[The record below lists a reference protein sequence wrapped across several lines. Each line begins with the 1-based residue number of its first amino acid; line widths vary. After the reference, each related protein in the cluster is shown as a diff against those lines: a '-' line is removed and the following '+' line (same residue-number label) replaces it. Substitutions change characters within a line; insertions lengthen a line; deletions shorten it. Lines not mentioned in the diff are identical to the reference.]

1 MVLFV
6 DKSFALGYINLHE
19 FKVGNV
25 VCVLQSSDYVFF
37 MEHPKINMNLIF
49 RVETKQ
55 FWVAEPYGLRS
66 ILIDEFPD
74 ELRPILFFYHFFVL
88 MMRFYHIAFQILNDQ
103 FKQLNSCLREPILE
117 MIIDF
122 PNILKIVIHGVRI
135 VLIIEQP
142 FQMIFYEL
150 QTNEIDCH
158 YYLLIVLVLAWEKCL
173 IDLKEFIW
181 QQLKKIPTEWL
192 LESQFVYYSEIFQDI
207 CLIFILPEF
216 LDEDWQILVVFDIQL
231 IEVKQPFVSEILIE

>member
-1 MVLFV
+1 
-6 DKSFALGYINLHE
+6 
-19 FKVGNV
+19 
-25 VCVLQSSDYVFF
+25 
-37 MEHPKINMNLIF
+37 
-49 RVETKQ
+49 
-55 FWVAEPYGLRS
+55 
-66 ILIDEFPD
+66 
-74 ELRPILFFYHFFVL
+74 

-173 IDLKEFIW
+173 IDLKEFI
-181 QQLKKIPTEWL
+181 
-192 LESQFVYYSEIFQDI
+192 
-207 CLIFILPEF
+207 
-216 LDEDWQILVVFDIQL
+216 
-231 IEVKQPFVSEILIE
+231 